1 MIWIYLYL
9 QFCMPILFAKSSK
22 IKVIIRNI
30 YRLLCVWGE
39 NVSKS
44 KCPFAECY
52 IYLVTSAR
60 GCALLVPGNNWP
72 LPAAPRPELR
82 ASVSAPR
89 VSEVRILT
97 LASTSGAR
105 SLVLLQ
111 MPSKWVNTLW
121 LYKLIS
127 TKTFAKLSHKILL
140 YWLCL
145 TSYPILTY
153 GHLISSVK
161 QTRNMPKK
169 LGNGM

>member
-1 MIWIYLYL
+1 M
-9 QFCMPILFAKSSK
+9 
-22 IKVIIRNI
+22 
-30 YRLLCVWGE
+30 WGE

-97 LASTSGAR
+97 LASTSGTR

-121 LYKLIS
+121 LYKLILKHLPNYR
-127 TKTFAKLSHKILL
+127 TKFYYIDFV
-140 YWLCL
+140 WPL
-145 TSYPILTY
+145 TPSSLMDIWYLVSNKQEICQKSWKMACRKKVRFLGLAQIYPFSDEGFLKNI
-153 GHLISSVK
+153 
-161 QTRNMPKK
+161 
-169 LGNGM
+169 